1 MYFEM
6 YCVTPG
12 GAKKRRTG
20 VTAERT
26 FHILRFGYKPLTPRS
41 D

>member
-1 MYFEM
+1 M

-12 GAKKRRTG
+12 GAKKRKTG
-20 VTAERT
+20 VAAERT
-26 FHILRFGYKPLTPRS
+26 FHILRLGYKPLTPRS

>member
-1 MYFEM
+1 M

-12 GAKKRRTG
+12 GAKKQGTG
-20 VTAERT
+20 VTSERT
-26 FHILRFGYKPLTPRS
+26 FHILRLGYKPLTPRS